1 MALFSCDRRPEP
13 AQQGLG
19 GTRHLW
25 VLLAVLVAIFLLH
38 PIGAEPAKEAAAA
51 NAPVFGLYDVYL
63 NHGDVG
69 GYLANLSE
77 QGKVAG
83 GMALRLLGG
92 AKAQDIPRVN
102 GVNTDM
108 FDWRALKRWGLRKS
122 DLPPDRTVIG
132 RMLRPMSERTF
143 FAIAWFVIAVV
154 LTWSAVAR
162 RELRLLLIS
171 AACLVL
177 ALGYLLRK

>member
-1 MALFSCDRRPEP
+1 MPDLLER
-13 AQQGLG
+13 L
-19 GTRHLW
+19 RHLPPHTPI
-25 VLLAVLVAIFLLH
+25 LLISVARDAGGARFKSDDAGPLITAV
-38 PIGAEPAKEAAAA
+38 A

-63 NHGDVG
+63 NHGEVG
-69 GYLANLSE
+69 GYLSSLSE

-83 GMALRLLGG
+83 DMALRLLGG
-92 AKAQDIPRVN
+92 AKPQDIPRVN

-122 DLPPDRTVIG
+122 DLPPGRTVIG

-143 FAIAWFVIAVV
+143 FAIAWFIIAVV